1 MEIAKDDAGDMV
13 IGDVSRIGGRALT
26 VGITGISG
34 DEVLN
39 IGWVETG
46 DSLKLNLEDAVTLR
60 DEIDRIIK
68 DRHTGEEI

>member
-13 IGDVSRIGGRALT
+13 IGDVSRLGGRALT

-34 DEVLN
+34 DEVLS

-46 DSLKLNLEDAVTLR
+46 DSLKLNLEEAITLR

-68 DRHTGEEI
+68 DRHTGEEL